1 MRVSIDIKAV
11 VSGHHFGLVASGVYA
26 ELSSTPGSTLQC
38 YTMGMVE
45 RILGLFFFFWQGTG
59 HGVCGILVPHPR
71 IEPTPLALG
80 AQCLNHWTS
89 KKISKTLGFESG

>member
-11 VSGHHFGLVASGVYA
+11 VRGHHFGLVASGVYA

-45 RILGLFFFFWQGTG
+45 RILGLFFFFLAGDRPWS
-59 HGVCGILVPHPR
+59 VWDPSSP
-71 IEPTPLALG
+71 PTD
-80 AQCLNHWTS
+80 
-89 KKISKTLGFESG
+89 